1 MAIKDFDHFTDHLVF
16 IDGNVDPMFGS
27 SLFSLTGSKW
37 RDMRAALSPV
47 FTGSKM
53 RQMFEC
59 VSNCGAN
66 MAKSI
71 LKETNQKGPQT
82 HAMKDIFTRFTNDVI
97 ASSAFGI
104 DVNSFEDKD
113 NEFYKLGLRV
123 ADFTSFATFLKFLGY
138 TTMPWII
145 ADNFRIR
152 ESQNI
157 VRHDLI
163 QLLLQLRKGGTI
175 SAGEEPV
182 DNLIDEG
189 FSTVQE
195 SDIGKRTVQRKW
207 NDEELIW
214 HNVLYSFWPDLIH
227 PAHCCLLLLT
237 NWP

>member
-123 ADFTSFATFLKFLGY
+123 ADFTSFTTFLKFLGY
-138 TTMPWII
+138 TTMPWVMKKCNIHLLDNEACMFFQKII
-145 ADNFRIR
+145 ADNFRVR

-175 SAGEEPV
+175 SGGEEPV
-182 DNLIDEG
+182 DNLVEG
-189 FSTVQE
+189 FSTV
-195 SDIGKRTVQRKW
+195 
-207 NDEELIW
+207 
-214 HNVLYSFWPDLIH
+214 
-227 PAHCCLLLLT
+227 
-237 NWP
+237 